1 MSDSDSLESYER
13 PPLPAIHDA
22 VQNLD
27 VDGVRR
33 ELAAGA
39 NVDVLDEEGYTP
51 LYYACKATSIAKAI
65 REEKVRE
72 RDAIVAALLRAGANV
87 EGRPSTYSFTPLLGA
102 VWDRRGPP
110 SDVVAQLIA
119 AGADVEASDNYFH
132 VLYVAAQHGRG
143 DTVSRLLAAG
153 ADPHRRSS
161 NDHALTAL
169 HGATL
174 TCNSHAY
181 PPLLRAGAALPEL
194 DRRDAYLDKIAATPG
209 GFPAYERE
217 HRRRLTAVFA
227 NKFPMLPVEVISH
240 IVLLWGHCGDY
251 LYSDTAPPAPA
262 PPAPEPPEPT
272 SGEEASDDGAGGVRA
287 DPALASAAAPS
298 ALSPS
303 TEAATSTAAGSGE
316 APLASSSPASAAPA
330 SAGASGLASRRRG
343 VGVPCSEPCSDSC
356 GVRPTC
362 CARAAESSRSAT
374 LFSSASLR
382 TPATMA
388 PPAKSSLRCSS
399 PSTSCSAATTWSS
412 EGGSAWRSA
421 SGSGAWG

>member
-153 ADPHRRSS
+153 ADPHRRLSITGYTVLDS
-161 NDHALTAL
+161 ARLT
-169 HGATL
+169 
-174 TCNSHAY
+174 NNVRAY
-181 PPLLRAGAALPEL
+181 APLLRAGATLPPAS
-194 DRRDAYLDKIAATPG
+194 RRDAYLDKIAATPG

-217 HRRRLTAVFA
+217 HRRRLTAVFT
-227 NKFPMLPVEVISH
+227 NKFPQLPVEVISH

-251 LYSDTAPPAPA
+251 LY
-262 PPAPEPPEPT
+262 
-272 SGEEASDDGAGGVRA
+272 
-287 DPALASAAAPS
+287 
-298 ALSPS
+298 
-303 TEAATSTAAGSGE
+303 
-316 APLASSSPASAAPA
+316 
-330 SAGASGLASRRRG
+330 
-343 VGVPCSEPCSDSC
+343 
-356 GVRPTC
+356 
-362 CARAAESSRSAT
+362 
-374 LFSSASLR
+374 
-382 TPATMA
+382 
-388 PPAKSSLRCSS
+388 
-399 PSTSCSAATTWSS
+399 
-412 EGGSAWRSA
+412 
-421 SGSGAWG
+421 

>member
-1 MSDSDSLESYER
+1 MLVSYRPLANLSVVKSYAGCPSGEQTIGRFILAVSCSLRQDGQTCGCLVLGSLSSPACYLCEPRMSDSDSLESYER

-262 PPAPEPPEPT
+262 PPAP
-272 SGEEASDDGAGGVRA
+272 
-287 DPALASAAAPS
+287 
-298 ALSPS
+298 
-303 TEAATSTAAGSGE
+303 
-316 APLASSSPASAAPA
+316 
-330 SAGASGLASRRRG
+330 
-343 VGVPCSEPCSDSC
+343 
-356 GVRPTC
+356 
-362 CARAAESSRSAT
+362 
-374 LFSSASLR
+374 
-382 TPATMA
+382 A
-388 PPAKSSLRCSS
+388 PPAESLLARRRKRGI
-399 PSTSCSAATTWSS
+399 T
-412 EGGSAWRSA
+412 RVM
-421 SGSGAWG
+421 

>member
-251 LYSDTAPPAPA
+251 LYSDAAPPAPA
-262 PPAPEPPEPT
+262 PPAE
-272 SGEEASDDGAGGVRA
+272 SL
-287 DPALASAAAPS
+287 LA
-298 ALSPS
+298 
-303 TEAATSTAAGSGE
+303 
-316 APLASSSPASAAPA
+316 
-330 SAGASGLASRRRG
+330 RRRKRG
-343 VGVPCSEPCSDSC
+343 ITRV
-356 GVRPTC
+356 
-362 CARAAESSRSAT
+362 
-374 LFSSASLR
+374 
-382 TPATMA
+382 M
-388 PPAKSSLRCSS
+388 
-399 PSTSCSAATTWSS
+399 
-412 EGGSAWRSA
+412 
-421 SGSGAWG
+421 

>member
-119 AGADVEASDNYFH
+119 AGADIEAADINGFFP
-132 VLYVAAQHGRG
+132 LYTAAQSGRA

-153 ADPHRRSS
+153 ADPHRR
-161 NDHALTAL
+161 LRGTGPTVL
-169 HGATL
+169 EGATL
-174 TCNSHAY
+174 TNNVRAY
-181 PPLLRAGAALPEL
+181 APLLRAGATLPPAS
-194 DRRDAYLDKIAATPG
+194 RRDAYLDKIAATPG
-209 GFPAYERE
+209 GYPAYERA
-217 HRRRLTAVFA
+217 HRTRLAAIFVP
-227 NKFPMLPVEVISH
+227 KFPGLPVEVIHH
-240 IVLLWGHCGDY
+240 IVSIWADCGGH
-251 LYSDTAPPAPA
+251 
-262 PPAPEPPEPT
+262 
-272 SGEEASDDGAGGVRA
+272 
-287 DPALASAAAPS
+287 
-298 ALSPS
+298 
-303 TEAATSTAAGSGE
+303 
-316 APLASSSPASAAPA
+316 
-330 SAGASGLASRRRG
+330 
-343 VGVPCSEPCSDSC
+343 
-356 GVRPTC
+356 
-362 CARAAESSRSAT
+362 
-374 LFSSASLR
+374 
-382 TPATMA
+382 
-388 PPAKSSLRCSS
+388 
-399 PSTSCSAATTWSS
+399 
-412 EGGSAWRSA
+412 
-421 SGSGAWG
+421 

>member
-217 HRRRLTAVFA
+217 HRRRLTGVFT

-251 LYSDTAPPAPA
+251 LY
-262 PPAPEPPEPT
+262 
-272 SGEEASDDGAGGVRA
+272 
-287 DPALASAAAPS
+287 
-298 ALSPS
+298 
-303 TEAATSTAAGSGE
+303 
-316 APLASSSPASAAPA
+316 
-330 SAGASGLASRRRG
+330 
-343 VGVPCSEPCSDSC
+343 
-356 GVRPTC
+356 
-362 CARAAESSRSAT
+362 
-374 LFSSASLR
+374 
-382 TPATMA
+382 
-388 PPAKSSLRCSS
+388 
-399 PSTSCSAATTWSS
+399 
-412 EGGSAWRSA
+412 
-421 SGSGAWG
+421 